1 MKMGFFCFISI
12 NYLWPISVFDQNT
25 LRILCII
32 QQKIYDKEE
41 EEEGMKKDNLYSVIE
56 KKIIKFLLE
65 RFILRLTKNDDSYV
79 IIIFKIK

>member
-12 NYLWPISVFDQNT
+12 NYLWPINVFDQNT

-32 QQKIYDKEE
+32 QQKIYDK

>member
-12 NYLWPISVFDQNT
+12 NYLWPINVFDQNT

-32 QQKIYDKEE
+32 QQKIYDKE